1 MRRYTEEENLKIIKK
16 ISENPSNLS
25 RCFEELAVELG
36 RTPIAIKYRWYQ
48 VLSLREESKANTIFF
63 TLGKKRKLLNR
74 KVERKD
80 SKIKGQKENGNK
92 WRSFIKML
100 FNK

>member
-25 RCFEELAVELG
+25 KCFEELSIELG
-36 RTPIAIKYRWYQ
+36 RTPQAIKTKWYQ
-48 VLSLREESKANTIFF
+48 CLSLREESKANTVFF

-74 KVERKD
+74 KVERGD
-80 SKIKGQKENGNK
+80 SKIKSQKENGNK